1 MHKDTL
7 CFATI
12 FYGPDIKTIH
22 FPQVQQPQNWKKIHA
37 LELDGGNKLN
47 LFQRMVSVFSDV
59 TFLKPFGFLVVLY
72 LVGME
77 WTSLPAIAFYMVP
90 LLM

>member
-1 MHKDTL
+1 LYFLNEMIVFTH
-7 CFATI
+7 
-12 FYGPDIKTIH
+12 IKLH
-22 FPQVQQPQNWKKIHA
+22 QNLKKICT

-47 LFQRMVSVFSDV
+47 LFQRMVFVFSDV
-59 TFLKPFGFLVVLY
+59 TFLKPFGFLVVIY

>member
-1 MHKDTL
+1 M
-7 CFATI
+7 
-12 FYGPDIKTIH
+12 
-22 FPQVQQPQNWKKIHA
+22 KIHA

-59 TFLKPFGFLVVLY
+59 TFLKPFGFLVVIY

>member
-1 MHKDTL
+1 MVKLMQKPNKKQHL
-7 CFATI
+7 SC
-12 FYGPDIKTIH
+12 
-22 FPQVQQPQNWKKIHA
+22 KKICA

-59 TFLKPFGFLVVLY
+59 TFLKPFGFLVVIY